1 MTGTAAHKKRISTL
15 GLVLAI
21 TSLLWTGIA
30 AGTATAA
37 AAEQNPTPAGK
48 FLNAVNHTFV
58 TAPPDGLHKVGVNV
72 QSYGFQDRRLQ
83 LTTWYPAKPVA
94 GAKPYETPEHVV
106 GTAVKDAPLDRTG
119 GPYPLILFSP
129 GLGAP
134 GDGYYFYTQNLASH
148 GYVVISI
155 DHLDAL
161 TALPGMGTGSYTIR
175 SVARALQ
182 ALMANN
188 SSDSVFLLFSDWFKK
203 TQFGM
208 TYRPAEISFA
218 IDQAVKRNTDARSPF
233 HGMINTNDIGMTGH
247 SLGAAYS
254 LLKGGMPI
262 YCDYPLTAEE
272 RDVENSVITDVNP
285 CAMSEVKGM
294 KSPFALRDP
303 RIKAI
308 VPLAAP
314 CFIKDSQIARSA
326 TQIRTPLMFINGD
339 DPKFE
344 ASFGTQY
351 TTYEN
356 ASGPKYIVEVKD
368 TDHFVVTD
376 MIEALPPLL
385 KGIFPAEDHRDFAQK
400 ADIYK
405 AYSTAFFNRY
415 LKGDEEGMNTLHTQR
430 SPFVTRLWFEDR

>member
-1 MTGTAAHKKRISTL
+1 M
-15 GLVLAI
+15 I
-21 TSLLWTGIA
+21 TSLLWAGIT
-30 AGTATAA
+30 AGTPTAA
-37 AAEQNPTPAGK
+37 DAAQSLTPVGK
-48 FLNAVNHTFV
+48 FLDAVDHTFA
-58 TAPPDGLHKVGVNV
+58 TAPPDGPHKVGVNV
-72 QSYGFQDRRLQ
+72 QSYRFQDRQLQ
-83 LTTWYPAKPVA
+83 LTTWYPANPAV

-106 GTAVKDAPLDRTG
+106 GTAVKDAPLDRSG

-134 GDGYYFYTQNLASH
+134 GDGYYFYTQNLASQ

-161 TALPGMGTGSYTIR
+161 TALPGMGTGLYTVR

-182 ALMANN
+182 ALVANN
-188 SSDSVFLLFSDWFKK
+188 SSDSVFNLFSDWFKK

-208 TYRPAEISFA
+208 TYRPAEISFT
-218 IDQAVKRNTDARSPF
+218 IDQAVRRNADPKSPF
-233 HGMINTNDIGMTGH
+233 HRMINTNDIGMTGH
-247 SLGAAYS
+247 SLGAAYT

-262 YCDYPLTAEE
+262 YCDYPLTAKES
-272 RDVENSVITDVNP
+272 DVEHSVITDVNP
-285 CAMSEVKGM
+285 CAMSEVKAM
-294 KSPFALRDP
+294 KGPFALQDP
-303 RIKAI
+303 RIKAV

-326 TQIRTPLMFINGD
+326 AQIRTPLMFINGD

-351 TTYEN
+351 TTYN
-356 ASGPKYIVEVKD
+356 HAVGPKYFVEVKD

-376 MIEALPPLL
+376 MIEALPPAL
-385 KGIFPAEDHRDFAQK
+385 KGIFPADDHRDFAQK

-415 LKGDEEGMNTLHTQR
+415 LKGDTRGMNTLHTKK